1 MRRLMK
7 RLLFVFLDGVGLA
20 PDAPSN
26 PLSSHTGPALRRLA
40 GGQRWDDPF
49 PKQRTKTHLVRSLD
63 ATLGVEGL
71 PQSGTG
77 QATLMSGANCAQ
89 LVGRHFGPFPHS
101 KTHDVLDRANL
112 FHNIQSLFP
121 GTEAPAAFANA
132 FPPQYFSADRRRP
145 TVTTHCCQAA
155 EVEIRTIEALRTGR
169 ALPADLTGA
178 SWRELLGLDVAPQ
191 EPGEAGATLARTA
204 RKHAFTLFE
213 YFLTDK
219 VGHSRIDTPPAV
231 LLDQLDDFFD
241 GLLQAL
247 DPASDALLIT
257 SDHGNLED
265 TSHTQHTRNP
275 VPLIVHGW
283 AAPYF
288 EGATD
293 LTDVAPGIVRA
304 LRDGNGPAP

>member
-1 MRRLMK
+1 MK
-7 RLLFVFLDGVGLA
+7 RLLFVFLDGIGLA
-20 PDAPSN
+20 PEAPSN
-26 PLSSHTGPALRRLA
+26 PLSAHAGPVLRRLA
-40 GGQRWDDPF
+40 GGQRWDAPF
-49 PKQRTKTHLVRSLD
+49 SKQQTETHLVRPLN

-121 GTEAPAAFANA
+121 ATEAPVAFANA
-132 FPPQYFSADRRRP
+132 FPPQYFDADRRRP
-145 TVTTHCCQAA
+145 TVTTHCCRAA
-155 EVEIRTIEALRTGR
+155 EVEIRTIEALRTGH

-204 RKHAFTLFE
+204 QSHAFTLFE

-219 VGHSRIDTPPAV
+219 AGHNRIDTPPAA
-231 LLDQLDDFFD
+231 LLDQLNGFFD

-247 DPASDALLIT
+247 DPASDALLVT

-275 VPLIVHGW
+275 VPLLVHGW
-283 AAPYF
+283 AAPHF

-304 LRDGNGPAP
+304 LRAGNDGSAPAP